1 MILTSL
7 AEYNIVY
14 TIFLFITRFTRYTLY
29 TIVLSVTVLY
39 LSFNR
44 PGDRVGVW
52 RLNHRVL
59 HRARGEGH
67 ITPHPTNTVETGYT
81 AVHGRQ
87 KYKETHGYYSTA
99 GNTLSDLTFVR

>member
-7 AEYNIVY
+7 AEHNIVY

-52 RLNHRVL
+52 GPDHRVL
-59 HRARGEGH
+59 HRARGQGP
-67 ITPHPTNTVETGYT
+67 ITPHPRNTVETGYT

-87 KYKETHGYYSTA
+87 KYKKTHGYYSTT
-99 GNTLSDLTFVR
+99 GDTILDSIYY